1 MIFINLI
8 FVMLFVII
16 LIDVK
21 QKKNIELASNAIMVF
36 ILIMLLKMGSV
47 YISGDKSP
55 YLGGKWGGHAPIF
68 YLSSGGW
75 VQAGAFSFNILLKC
89 DDAFE

>member
-1 MIFINLI
+1 MMIFINLI

-36 ILIMLLKMGSV
+36 ILIMLLKMGLWG
-47 YISGDKSP
+47 YEM
-55 YLGGKWGGHAPIF
+55 YNGKKE
-68 YLSSGGW
+68 S
-75 VQAGAFSFNILLKC
+75 C
-89 DDAFE
+89 DIVKDWFDC